1 MASETQNTAHAAADA
16 AQGAAHTAQKAGM
29 PQLDFSSYPN
39 QIFWLVVAL
48 VAIYWLLTRIALPRI
63 EAVLADRQGTIAGDI
78 AAAEDFKRKA
88 EEAEAAYEKA
98 LAEARAQAQKIAGE
112 TKAEIQKDLDAAI
125 AKADAEIAARSAESE
140 ARIAEIR
147 DGALAAVDQVA
158 KDTAGEIVAALGG
171 NSDAS
176 AVNAAVEQR
185 LKG

>member
-1 MASETQNTAHAAADA
+1 MTDFRSPKPSNLLLFRTVNDCEDASQKLEEYRATPKPTHQASLLRLDGILGTLHSLQRANSLELFEPEDELAYARMMATWDELN
-16 AQGAAHTAQKAGM
+16 
-29 PQLDFSSYPN
+29 
-39 QIFWLVVAL
+39 
-48 VAIYWLLTRIALPRI
+48 
-63 EAVLADRQGTIAGDI
+63 
-78 AAAEDFKRKA
+78 
-88 EEAEAAYEKA
+88 EAEAAYEKA